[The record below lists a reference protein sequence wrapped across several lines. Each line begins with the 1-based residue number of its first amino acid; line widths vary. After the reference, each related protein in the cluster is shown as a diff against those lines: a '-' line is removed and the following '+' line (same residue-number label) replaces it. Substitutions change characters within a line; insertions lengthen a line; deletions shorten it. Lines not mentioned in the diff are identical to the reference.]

1 MMADFYTILGKVEE
15 QKESLLNAWI
25 SREYQDFERIIRLAI
40 QDIESEKNRNPELNI
55 SIQYQF
61 GKLDGYTELLEQLY
75 RREQKEKKELARS

>member
-55 SIQYQF
+55 SIQYQL

-75 RREQKEKKELARS
+75 RREQKEKKDLARS

>member
-55 SIQYQF
+55 SIQYQL

-75 RREQKEKKELARS
+75 RREQKEKKEVARS

>member
-55 SIQYQF
+55 SIQYQL

>member
-55 SIQYQF
+55 SIQYQ
-61 GKLDGYTELLEQLY
+61 LLMELLTALM
-75 RREQKEKKELARS
+75 

>member
-55 SIQYQF
+55 SIQYQL

-75 RREQKEKKELARS
+75 RREQKEKKELALS